1 MDRRKPG
8 TRPKGKR
15 HAITVRVPDD
25 QWNIYVQT
33 ASREGY
39 DSLSDYVCAL
49 LAKEHNLRVP
59 EYATPASTR
68 QKQDLLWAG

>member
-25 QWNIYVQT
+25 QWGIYVQT
-33 ASREGY
+33 ATREGY

-49 LAKEHNLRVP
+49 LAREHDLQVP
-59 EYATPASTR
+59 EYATPVHVR
-68 QKQDLLWAG
+68 KQGQLWAAG